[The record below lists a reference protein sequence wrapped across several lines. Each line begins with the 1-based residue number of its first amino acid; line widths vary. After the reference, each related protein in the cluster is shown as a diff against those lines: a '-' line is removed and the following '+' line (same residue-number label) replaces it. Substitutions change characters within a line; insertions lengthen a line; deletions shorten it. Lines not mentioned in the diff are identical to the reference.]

1 MRTTITLDPDVKAII
16 DNERQPG
23 ETVRQTINRLIR
35 RSHVSP
41 GTRPPLPL
49 VPGELRMDISDVS
62 ETLARLE
69 DETD

>member
-35 RSHVSP
+35 RSHLSP
-41 GTRPPLPL
+41 AARPPLPL

-62 ETLARLE
+62 EALALLE
-69 DETD
+69 DETG

>member
-35 RSHVSP
+35 RSYISP
-41 GTRPPLPL
+41 ASRPPLPL
-49 VPGELRMDISDVS
+49 VPGDLKMDISDVS
-62 ETLARLE
+62 AAVARLE